1 MHETLHSDVIGT
13 DAVSSNELCRY
24 LKLVLRRAAG
34 AKVERA
40 ELIRKTFQ
48 PVSHLFLKPR
58 YRERIIFQND
68 HTACLLASPHQRAAV
83 IPVGTPVALVNQQ
96 VSAKR
101 VSQPFGL
108 LSPGVMTHNNEPDFA
123 HD

>member
-13 DAVSSNELCRY
+13 DAISSNELCRY
-24 LKLVLRRAAG
+24 LKLVLWRAAG

-40 ELIRKTFQ
+40 ELVRKAVQ
-48 PVSHLFLKPR
+48 PVSNLFRKR
-58 YRERIIFQND
+58 RDRQRVIFQHD
-68 HTACLLASPHQRAAV
+68 HPTGLVASPFQCTAV
-83 IPVGTPVALVNQQ
+83 IPVGTPVVLVHQQ

-108 LSPGVMTHNNEPDFA
+108 LSPGVMTHNNEPDFT